1 MQSFFNITDTTATTI
16 LQEFSSTFKT
26 KNLSKSNYEI
36 IICNTNS
43 GDSVVNLFLDDESSS
58 VADVFIMKNTTLKTG
73 ETIILNK
80 RGTQFQTKSLVVQLT
95 SGSVDVSIFTSLS
108 VNTNSSGI

>member
-16 LQEFSSTFKT
+16 LQEFTSTFKT
-26 KNLSKSNYEI
+26 KNASKSNYEI

-80 RGTQFQTKSLVVQLT
+80 RGTQFPSHDPELLVFTDKDVNIDT
-95 SGSVDVSIFTSLS
+95 STLPL
-108 VNTNSSGI
+108 VN

>member
-36 IICNTNS
+36 IICNTKQKRNS
-43 GDSVVNLFLDDESSS
+43 ISD
-58 VADVFIMKNTTLKTG
+58 
-73 ETIILNK
+73 
-80 RGTQFQTKSLVVQLT
+80 
-95 SGSVDVSIFTSLS
+95 
-108 VNTNSSGI
+108 